1 MLQWVHATI
10 SLVGMINKVIKL
22 VFKVRKVK
30 TVISMAITVNA
41 IVRNVTRGNATIS
54 IFRRVVWLAE

>member
-1 MLQWVHATI
+1 MLQWVHAMI

-30 TVISMAITVNA
+30 TIISMAITVNA
-41 IVRNVTRGNATIS
+41 IVRNVYKGQCND
-54 IFRRVVWLAE
+54 